1 MRRMSNSTKRSKELP
16 KQMKT
21 TILLLP
27 LLFAGCISKQRCNEL
42 FPPSVHTEHTTT
54 IIKRDS
60 IIPGATIVEAF
71 SIHDTVFMNTIRESV
86 IIRQDTSGRAELRY
100 WIDENGRL
108 RMECEAKDK
117 MIEWVEKHSNT
128 TTVEK
133 RTAAYNWQCIVY
145 VITVFILLAALG
157 VIAFRLCPK

>member
-1 MRRMSNSTKRSKELP
+1 MTPKE
-16 KQMKT
+16 

-71 SIHDTVFMNTIRESV
+71 SIHDTVFMNTIRERV
-86 IIRQDTSGRAELRY
+86 IVRQDTSGRAELRY
-100 WIDENGRL
+100 WIDQNGRL
-108 RMECEAKDK
+108 RMECQAKDK

-133 RTAAYNWQCIVY
+133 RTAANNKWEIVY
-145 VITVFILLAALG
+145 VIAVFILLTVLGVMLLKALG
-157 VIAFRLCPK
+157 WMIDFPR

>member
-1 MRRMSNSTKRSKELP
+1 MSANPNTNLIP
-16 KQMKT
+16 TQMKT

-60 IIPGATIVEAF
+60 IIPGATIVETF
-71 SIHDTVFMNTIRESV
+71 SIHDTVFMNTIRERV
-86 IIRQDTSGRAELRY
+86 IVRQDTSGRAELRY
-100 WIDENGRL
+100 WIDQNGRL

-133 RTAAYNWQCIVY
+133 RTASNTKWDIAY
-145 VITVFILLAALG
+145 VIIVFVSLITLG
-157 VIAFRLCPK
+157 VMAFRLYPK

>member
-1 MRRMSNSTKRSKELP
+1 
-16 KQMKT
+16 MKT

-60 IIPGATIVEAF
+60 IIPGATIVETF
-71 SIHDTVFMNTIRESV
+71 NIHDTVFMNTIRERV
-86 IIRQDTSGRAELRY
+86 IVRQDTSGRAELRY

-133 RTAAYNWQCIVY
+133 RTAANKWQEIVF
-145 VITVFILLAALG
+145 VIIVFVLVAILGVMLFKALG
-157 VIAFRLCPK
+157 WMSNF

>member
-1 MRRMSNSTKRSKELP
+1 
-16 KQMKT
+16 MKT

-60 IIPGATIVEAF
+60 IIPGATIVETF
-71 SIHDTVFMNTIRESV
+71 NIHDTVFMNTIRERV
-86 IIRQDTSGRAELRY
+86 IVRQDTSGRAELRY

-128 TTVEK
+128 TTTER
-133 RTAAYNWQCIVY
+133 RTAANSWQGIVLSI
-145 VITVFILLAALG
+145 VSLLAVVLAVAMWISWYL
-157 VIAFRLCPK
+157 RSK

>member
-1 MRRMSNSTKRSKELP
+1 
-16 KQMKT
+16 MKT

-27 LLFAGCISKQRCNEL
+27 LLLAGCISKQRCNEL

-60 IIPGATIVEAF
+60 IIPGATIVETF
-71 SIHDTVFMNTIRESV
+71 NIHDTVFMNTIRERV
-86 IIRQDTSGRAELRY
+86 IVRQDTSGRAELRY

-133 RTAAYNWQCIVY
+133 RTAANTKWEIIY
-145 VITVFILLAALG
+145 VIIVFVLVITLG
-157 VIAFRLCPK
+157 VMAFRLYPK

>member
-1 MRRMSNSTKRSKELP
+1 
-16 KQMKT
+16 MKT

-27 LLFAGCISKQRCNEL
+27 LFLASCISKQRCNEL

-60 IIPGATIVEAF
+60 IIPGATVVETF
-71 SIHDTVFMNTIRESV
+71 NIHDTVFMNTIRERV
-86 IIRQDTSGRAELRY
+86 IVRQDTSGRAELRY

-117 MIEWVEKHSNT
+117 MIEWVEKHTNT
-128 TTVEK
+128 TTTER
-133 RTAAYNWQCIVY
+133 RTAANSWQGIVLSI
-145 VITVFILLAALG
+145 VSLLAVVLAVAMWISGYL
-157 VIAFRLCPK
+157 RSK

>member
-1 MRRMSNSTKRSKELP
+1 
-16 KQMKT
+16 MKT
-21 TILLLP
+21 TFLLLP
-27 LLFAGCISKQRCNEL
+27 LLFVGCISKQRCNEL

-60 IIPGATIVEAF
+60 VIPGATIVETF
-71 SIHDTVFMNTIRESV
+71 NIHDTVFMNTIRERV
-86 IIRQDTSGRAELRY
+86 IVRQDTSGRAELRY

-133 RTAAYNWQCIVY
+133 RTAANNWQEIVFVAVS
-145 VITVFILLAALG
+145 VIAVIILGVMVFKALG
-157 VIAFRLCPK
+157 WMSNFPR

>member
-1 MRRMSNSTKRSKELP
+1 
-16 KQMKT
+16 MKT
-21 TILLLP
+21 TFLLLP
-27 LLFAGCISKQRCNEL
+27 LIFAGCISKQRCNEL

-60 IIPGATIVEAF
+60 IVLGATIVEAF
-71 SIHDTVFMNTIRESV
+71 NIHDTVFMNTIRERV
-86 IIRQDTSGRAELRY
+86 IVRQDTSGRAELRY

-133 RTAAYNWQCIVY
+133 RTAANTKWEIIY
-145 VITVFILLAALG
+145 VIIVFVLVITLGVMLFKALG
-157 VIAFRLCPK
+157 WMSNFPR